1 MRSQHIGVGINM
13 QLLSMEID
21 FNEEES
27 TETSIFINFS
37 IREYVDE
44 IRKKNPAKCW
54 PFGSLRDP
62 DNKVVSSYHPSDIIC
77 SEDTTEFTEAPNL
90 SKFENFNRKDD
101 LPETT
106 TDKIES
112 LGIDSDMGRIV
123 CNGSSELTSCKVNDG
138 QNRHKNSVD
147 EGAKIRHNVA
157 ADNNE
162 AGRNRPPRK
171 SQKFRLLSDIYK
183 DPASEFRAGCDRT
196 NPENVNRGFVAEI
209 EDELDDDDVTLAAYF
224 RKRKGVEITD
234 STLKKKRDIVGVE
247 EPSVDQDRKS
257 NPGPKDSIGKDSNG
271 VISRKKSRTDNMDTQ
286 TMPEHKE
293 DFQLRCSQK
302 NNRFAKV
309 SSKEATGKEKENED
323 SEMEVVMLLAR
334 HFNEEKQILREL
346 ETNTTC
352 ACVKGKIRERS
363 KQSGN
368 KPVTKT
374 SSKTPTKHP
383 FKKIT
388 KEKLENTF
396 CSVQRRSLIP
406 VKATTG
412 GGFQSHIEMSM
423 TKGAGIGPNAQNCAT
438 LVCSFNRN
446 PADFSTPDGE
456 NKFKFIRVPYRL
468 FLFFSAIAALPWF
481 FLPPPVNLRS
491 FVSFTASPSPI
502 DSICCIQ
509 SKVIYIIDR
518 SRARYDFE

>member
-1 MRSQHIGVGINM
+1 MSHCVRSQHIGVGINM

-21 FNEEES
+21 LNKEES

-54 PFGSLRDP
+54 PFESLRNP
-62 DNKVVSSYHPSDIIC
+62 ENKVVSSYHPSDINC

-90 SKFENFNRKDD
+90 SKFENFNGKED

-112 LGIDSDMGRIV
+112 LEIDSDMGRIV
-123 CNGSSELTSCKVNDG
+123 YDGSSELTSCKVNGG
-138 QNRHKNSVD
+138 QNRHENNVD

-162 AGRNRPPRK
+162 AGRNQPRRK

-183 DPASEFRAGCDRT
+183 DPASELRAGCDRT

-209 EDELDDDDVTLAAYF
+209 EDELDDDDDDDVTLAAYF
-224 RKRKGVEITD
+224 RKQKGVEITD

-247 EPSVDQDRKS
+247 EPSVDLDRKS
-257 NPGPKDSIGKDSNG
+257 NHGPEDSIGKDSNG
-271 VISRKKSRTDNMDTQ
+271 VTSRKKSRTDDMDTK
-286 TMPEHKE
+286 TMPEHRK
-293 DFQLRCSQK
+293 DFRLQCSQK

-323 SEMEVVMLLAR
+323 SEMEAVMLLAR

-346 ETNTTC
+346 ETNTSC
-352 ACVKGKIRERS
+352 VCVKKKIQERS
-363 KQSGN
+363 THSGN

-374 SSKTPTKHP
+374 SSKTATKHP

-388 KEKLENTF
+388 KEKLENTYF
-396 CSVQRRSLIP
+396 SVQRRSFAP
-406 VKATTG
+406 VKATTV
-412 GGFQSHIEMSM
+412 GGFQSHIEMGM
-423 TKGAGIGPNAQNCAT
+423 TKAAGIGPYAENCAT

-446 PADFSTPDGE
+446 PADFSTPNGE
-456 NKFKFIRVPYRL
+456 NKFMRGLKF
-468 FLFFSAIAALPWF
+468 
-481 FLPPPVNLRS
+481 
-491 FVSFTASPSPI
+491 
-502 DSICCIQ
+502 
-509 SKVIYIIDR
+509 K
-518 SRARYDFE
+518 